1 MWRQRYSNE
10 ALYHCNGPVAFKRRR
25 GRSKSKRKEFIVR
38 RPLQLKMQL
47 EAA

>member
-10 ALYHCNGPVAFKRRR
+10 ALYPCNGPVAIKRRS
-25 GRSKSKRKEFIVR
+25 GRSKSKRKEFITR

-47 EAA
+47 ETA